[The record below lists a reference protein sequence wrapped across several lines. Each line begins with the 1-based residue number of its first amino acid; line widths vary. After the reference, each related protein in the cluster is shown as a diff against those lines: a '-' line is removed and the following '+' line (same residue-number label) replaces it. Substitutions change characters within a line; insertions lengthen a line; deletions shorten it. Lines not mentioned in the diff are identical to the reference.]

1 MCRKTLENWPEHRL
15 KLDGSSLV
23 SFFIFSSIQWWETA
37 SQRVWDYV
45 NNVKWLHFLV
55 NGIRGWQLRIFYRFH
70 GCDGKLFPYSSNCAA
85 IATTESLTIGTK
97 LLVSNICRQLVGEH
111 QKSSKNMNE
120 TTIWIDSK
128 APNFHFVT
136 WSSQVKR
143 GCTAKRSFQALR
155 KWSRGVFCHEILV
168 IFYGIYYRTSNVHI
182 MRFFHG
188 IPISVINT
196 L

>member
-1 MCRKTLENWPEHRL
+1 MPENARKLAGTPPKIGWFKPGFLFHI
-15 KLDGSSLV
+15 LV
-23 SFFIFSSIQWWETA
+23 NPMMRNSIAACMGLCKQ
-37 SQRVWDYV
+37 Y
-45 NNVKWLHFLV
+45 FLV

-97 LLVSNICRQLVGEH
+97 LLVSNICRQLVGKH